1 MFIMKKPIKK
11 LIFLLFLLSLFLR
24 FAQANNIPIK
34 PKIQQGIPYQAIED
48 ISQYWISEKL
58 DGMRGY
64 WTGTQLI
71 TRQGHHIYSPKW
83 FTKNWP
89 NKAIDGELWLGRNS
103 FQQTVSCVRKK
114 VPDDQ
119 CWRKIK
125 FMIFDLPTHQGSFTS
140 RITTMKKIIRKVNS
154 PYLKMIEQFRIYT
167 NKALQNK
174 LNNVVR
180 NNGEGLMLHLASAP
194 YFTGRNSYVM
204 KLKKHQDAEA
214 KVIAYIKGKGKYK
227 QAMGALLVETTEG
240 IRFKIG
246 SGFTDIERKNPPEIG
261 SVITYKYNGKTKK
274 GIPRFAR
281 FLRVRFTKE
290 ETSFAP
296 P

>member
-1 MFIMKKPIKK
+1 MKI
-11 LIFLLFLLSLFLR
+11 LILLFLFLSLFLP
-24 FAQANNIPIK
+24 FAQAKNTPKK
-34 PKIQQGIPYQAIED
+34 PKIQQGISYQTVED

-89 NKAIDGELWLGRNS
+89 NKAIDGELWLGRSS

-114 VPDDQ
+114 FPDDL

-125 FMIFDLPTHQGSFTS
+125 FMMFDLPTHQGSFTN
-140 RITTMKKIIRKVNS
+140 RINKMKKISQQVNS
-154 PYLKMIEQFRIYT
+154 PYLKIIEQFRLYT
-167 NKALQNK
+167 NKALQSK
-174 LNNVVR
+174 LNDIVN

-194 YFTGRNSYVM
+194 YFTGRNAYVM

-214 KVIAYIKGKGKYK
+214 KVIAYIKGKGKY
-227 QAMGALLVETTEG
+227 QQVMGALLIETIEG

-246 SGFTDIERKNPPEIG
+246 SGFTDFERENPPEIG
-261 SVITYKYNGKTKK
+261 SIITYKYNGKTKK

-290 ETSFAP
+290 EASFP
-296 P
+296 TL